1 MVKWEI
7 TQETKSLPKLKN
19 PLFVEG
25 LPGIGNVG
33 KIAVD
38 FLVEELGAK
47 KLYTFFSYNFP
58 HSVFVGEDDLVSMPK
73 IEIYYRKFASS
84 TGRRDLLLLVGDI
97 QPVDEVGCYT
107 FTEEILRIVQ
117 QFGCSE
123 MIMTGGIGL
132 QEIPEKPRV
141 YCTANDQQLFK
152 EYTKKNLKVKKEIFG
167 VVGPIIG
174 VSGTLLGLGKKRGVK
189 GVALLAETFGNQ
201 MHLGIKGAKEILRVF
216 EKKFEY
222 GLDIKRMTKEIVDL
236 EKELMTKTQEWASE
250 MKTVLQAG
258 AKAKKRET
266 GYIG

>member
-1 MVKWEI
+1 
-7 TQETKSLPKLKN
+7 
-19 PLFVEG
+19 
-25 LPGIGNVG
+25 
-33 KIAVD
+33 
-38 FLVEELGAK
+38 
-47 KLYTFFSYNFP
+47 
-58 HSVFVGEDDLVSMPK
+58 
-73 IEIYYRKFASS
+73 
-84 TGRRDLLLLVGDI
+84 
-97 QPVDEVGCYT
+97 
-107 FTEEILRIVQ
+107 
-117 QFGCSE
+117 
-123 MIMTGGIGL
+123 MTGGIGL

-152 EYTKKNLKVKKEIFG
+152 EYTKKNLKVKKEIYG

-222 GLDIKRMTKEIVDL
+222 GLDIKRMTEEIVEL

-258 AKAKKRET
+258 AKAKKREI